1 MPQPYT
7 SFVEGDQASAGP
19 PIIHPWDGTTAAKTL
34 NAGFSV
40 GPNPVSP
47 LGLPFSGDVL
57 LPDGTVGTAY
67 SVEESTVATGTA
79 TPVTYSIL
87 SGSLPPGLSLSTV
100 GNNWEISGTP
110 TTAGAY
116 SFTLRCSNS
125 IGNTDV
131 SLSIT
136 IHAAAASNY
145 GFVS

>member
-1 MPQPYT
+1 MPVT
-7 SFVEGDQASAGP
+7 SFTSGDPTSAGP
-19 PIIHPWDGTTAAKTL
+19 PILYPWDGTTVAKTM
-34 NAGFSV
+34 NAGFLV
-40 GPNPVSP
+40 GPNPVAP

-67 SVEESTVATGTA
+67 SVEESTVATGTV

-87 SGSLPPGLSLSTV
+87 SGSLPPGLSLSAV

-110 TTAGAY
+110 TTAGTY

-131 SLSIT
+131 ALSIT
-136 IHAAAASNY
+136 IHAAASTSSVFAA
-145 GFVS
+145 

>member
-1 MPQPYT
+1 MPVT
-7 SFVEGDQASAGP
+7 SFLYGDPASAGP
-19 PIIHPWDGTTAAKTL
+19 PILYPWDGTTAAKTM
-34 NAGFSV
+34 NAGFLV
-40 GPNPVSP
+40 GPNPVAP

-57 LPDGTVGTAY
+57 LPDGRVGLAY
-67 SVEESTVATGTA
+67 AAEESTVATGTL

-87 SGSLPPGLSLSTV
+87 SGSLPPGLALSTV

-110 TTAGAY
+110 TTAGTY

-131 SLSIT
+131 ALSIT
-136 IHAAAASNY
+136 IHAAAAANY